1 MNKRIFLL
9 SAPAILV
16 GAGLL
21 GVPAQAAGSE
31 NAAKD
36 TSTVAATDTVSAS
49 SAIPSKWLGPTAL
62 SQCYTTGVMC
72 FWTKAN
78 YTSPNNSILLGQPI
92 PSGQCRKVQ
101 PSENYIGSRSFWNR
115 TNITQ
120 RVWSSDRCTG
130 QNFLVG
136 TNGKNANAPFLV
148 NSRGGY

>member
-1 MNKRIFLL
+1 MNKRLFALT
-9 SAPAILV
+9 APVVLV

-21 GVPAQAAGSE
+21 GLPAQAADDQV
-31 NAAKD
+31 AAKR
-36 TSTVAATDTVSAS
+36 SAPAADIS
-49 SAIPSKWLGPTAL
+49 SAGSSIPSKWLGPTAL
-62 SQCYTTGVMC
+62 SQCYSTGVMC
-72 FWTKAN
+72 FWVKAN

-101 PSENYIGSRSFWNR
+101 PSESYIGSRSFWNR
-115 TNITQ
+115 TSITQ